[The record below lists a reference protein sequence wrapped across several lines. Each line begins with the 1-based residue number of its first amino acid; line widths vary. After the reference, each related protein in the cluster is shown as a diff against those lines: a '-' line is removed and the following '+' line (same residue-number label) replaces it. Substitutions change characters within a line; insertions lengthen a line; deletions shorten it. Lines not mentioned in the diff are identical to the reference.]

1 MNTVKCS
8 LCFMMSN
15 PLSFSH
21 VVWARMTGVASGGR
35 PSICFHILGW
45 HFFLR
50 DLPPASGRGMPK
62 KLVQL
67 LRLNTLNIGTL
78 IGLFIPQTIQ
88 HSQEPPHQHRWQRA
102 LKKEKSSSTTA
113 IRLRTE
119 CS

>member
-21 VVWARMTGVASGGR
+21 VVWARTTGVASGGR

-45 HFFLR
+45 HFFLC
-50 DLPPASGRGMPK
+50 DLPPASGWGMPK
-62 KLVQL
+62 KLVKL

-78 IGLFIPQTIQ
+78 IGRSRKLFDT
-88 HSQEPPHQHRWQRA
+88 
-102 LKKEKSSSTTA
+102 LKNHHINIDGKGP
-113 IRLRTE
+113 
-119 CS
+119 

>member
-1 MNTVKCS
+1 MFYDVKS
-8 LCFMMSN
+8 V
-15 PLSFSH
+15 SH
-21 VVWARMTGVASGGR
+21 VIWARMTGVASGGR

-78 IGLFIPQTIQ
+78 IGRSRKLFNT
-88 HSQEPPHQHRWQRA
+88 
-102 LKKEKSSSTTA
+102 LKNHHIDIDGKGP
-113 IRLRTE
+113 
-119 CS
+119 

>member
-1 MNTVKCS
+1 MFYDVKS
-8 LCFMMSN
+8 V
-15 PLSFSH
+15 SH

-78 IGLFIPQTIQ
+78 ISRTTTSTSMAKGL
-88 HSQEPPHQHRWQRA
+88 EER
-102 LKKEKSSSTTA
+102 KELFYNGNQA
-113 IRLRTE
+113 QNGVLIAE
-119 CS
+119 QCG